1 VVAPDVPLKS
11 DGVSAAEQ
19 SDIRAS
25 SGDSLTRSRRGEGA
39 LQISRFGQFQVAF
52 WSAR

>member
-1 VVAPDVPLKS
+1 VVAPDVHLKS
-11 DGVSAAEQ
+11 DGVCTAEQ

-25 SGDSLTRSRRGEGA
+25 SGDSLTRSHRGEGA
-39 LQISRFGQFQVAF
+39 LQIRLFGEIQVAF